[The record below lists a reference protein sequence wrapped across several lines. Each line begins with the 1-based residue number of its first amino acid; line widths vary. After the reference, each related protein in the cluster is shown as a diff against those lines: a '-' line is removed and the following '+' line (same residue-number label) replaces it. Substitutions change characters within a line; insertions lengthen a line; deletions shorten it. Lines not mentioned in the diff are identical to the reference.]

1 VTPEQAILERILA
14 LSAVTAL
21 VSDRVFMLKLR
32 QGETLPAVRV
42 QLIDE
47 GESQHLRGGA
57 GIFQSRI
64 QVDVYAAEDTGGDP
78 YASAS
83 EIALAIQ
90 GDDAGSGLSGWRGF
104 SGSAGSTGLHRGLE
118 TRSLT
123 RSDTQW
129 PIGQTLFTPPRMRS
143 TGTAHSS

>member
-1 VTPEQAILERILA
+1 MTPEQAILERILG

-47 GESQHLRGGA
+47 GMSQHLRGGS
-57 GIFQSRI
+57 GIYQSRI

-78 YASAS
+78 YSAAS

-104 SGSAGSTGLHRGLE
+104 SGGSPPEIEVCAISRKLR
-118 TRSLT
+118 LT
-123 RSDTQW
+123 SYAAEERREVRVQQDYIVDW
-129 PIGQTLFTPPRMRS
+129 KHVR
-143 TGTAHSS
+143 